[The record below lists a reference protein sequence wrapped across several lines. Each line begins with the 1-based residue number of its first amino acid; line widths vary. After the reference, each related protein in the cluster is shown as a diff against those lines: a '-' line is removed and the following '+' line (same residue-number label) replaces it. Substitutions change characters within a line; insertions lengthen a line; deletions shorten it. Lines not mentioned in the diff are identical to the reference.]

1 MICVSHSKMRSES
14 AKSRLTFL
22 QHNNQQRS
30 MLTAAD
36 ALIPPLII
44 RVDMVIM
51 IVLLSSASNEVGNFS
66 ELSIIPEWS
75 YISACVQTFEYCV
88 QTVFFC

>member
-44 RVDMVIM
+44 RVDMVTM
-51 IVLLSSASNEVGNFS
+51 ILLLSSASLEAAEIFS
-66 ELSIIPEWS
+66 SLSKSTKPSTEFMFIIFVS
-75 YISACVQTFEYCV
+75 LRNK
-88 QTVFFC
+88 

>member
-22 QHNNQQRS
+22 QHNNQQRL

-51 IVLLSSASNEVGNFS
+51 IVLLSSASLEAAEIFS
-66 ELSIIPEWS
+66 SLSKSTNPSTEFMFM
-75 YISACVQTFEYCV
+75 AFTFHIEIC
-88 QTVFFC
+88 F

>member
-51 IVLLSSASNEVGNFS
+51 IVLLSSASLEAAEIFS
-66 ELSIIPEWS
+66 SLSKSTNPSTEFMFMIFVS
-75 YISACVQTFEYCV
+75 LRNK
-88 QTVFFC
+88 